1 MSNMTDL
8 WLSGVF
14 FQALNTPILV
24 FGPPGGSLRRS
35 PRHSSGLEKGTPPPA
50 GEGDTPRLCLLGCQ
64 PLPPTQIPGYAYGSP
79 TVFHHYFHN
88 HPGIFIRTHFLQQYH
103 QNWRTQLLYAVRV
116 VVPVG
121 RLSAFLWPVLG
132 VLQVKRQVDIIA
144 EDC

>member
-88 HPGIFIRTHFLQQYH
+88 HPGIFIRTNFF
-103 QNWRTQLLYAVRV
+103 TAVSSKLAHSIIICSSCST

-121 RLSAFLWPVLG
+121 RLCLHFYGRCWEFY
-132 VLQVKRQVDIIA
+132 R
-144 EDC
+144 